1 METTTTMPMTTTL
14 DWTKKVAIVFII
26 IIISYL
32 LFQYLYNQKHLYNFQ
47 SQTLSNIGVLNVG
60 GYKEG
65 MEDNTDKPK
74 DIKFMMM
81 KDTGSDTQTVNPE
94 DYPGMTLKDFV
105 VKSSYNTAYI
115 GSEVSLTAISY
126 ALERGYRYLDFEVY
140 HIDGLPCVGYCEK
153 PKATPTILTST
164 NSLPLGQVL
173 YTIATGAFSPPV
185 KNTEDPLFI
194 NLRIYTK
201 DVTFYE
207 MVAKMIDKN
216 IKNRMYNFKVDAD
229 TTLEDIMGK
238 IVVFVDVMAAPDYDS
253 LPNCSVLIGDDEN
266 NCFNLS
272 RFINTESGGKLL
284 KTVTY
289 DSLMSQTTR
298 PPTIDTVT
306 KATNLNVL
314 TVAYPDV
321 MYNLSNPVLKS
332 FVVEYGIQFTTVR
345 LNIFDTNLKEYETF
359 FTNSKSAIVPISK
372 AFEQF
377 K

>member
-1 METTTTMPMTTTL
+1 MEMTTTTMPTTL
-14 DWTKKVAIVFII
+14 DWTKKTAIVFII

-32 LFQYLYNQKHLYNFQ
+32 IFQYLYSQKYLNDSQ
-47 SQTLSNIGVLNVG
+47 SQTLSNIGVFNIG
-60 GYKEG
+60 GHKEG
-65 MEDNTDKPK
+65 MEDDTNKKTN
-74 DIKFMMM
+74 IKFMMM
-81 KDTGSDTQTVNPE
+81 NDTGSDTQTVKPE

-115 GSEVSLTAISY
+115 GSEMSLTAISY

-140 HIDGLPCVGYCEK
+140 LIDGLPCVGYCEK

-164 NSLPLGQVL
+164 NSIPLGKVL
-173 YTIATGAFSPPV
+173 YMIATGAFSPPV

-201 DVTFYE
+201 DTSFYE
-207 MVAKMIDKN
+207 MVAKMINKN

-229 TTLEDIMGK
+229 TDLEDIMGK
-238 IVVFVDVMAAPDYDS
+238 IVVFIDVMAAPDYDS
-253 LPNCSVLIGDDEN
+253 LPNCSVLIGDNEN

-272 RFINTESGGKLL
+272 RFINTESGGKSL
-284 KTVTY
+284 KMVTY
-289 DSLMSQTTR
+289 DSLMSQSTR
-298 PPTIDTVT
+298 PPIIDTVT
-306 KATNLNVL
+306 KGTNLNVL

-321 MYNLSNPVLKS
+321 MYNLSNPDLKP

-345 LNIFDTNLKEYETF
+345 LNIFDTNLKGYETF
-359 FTNSKSAIVPISK
+359 FTNCKSAIVPISK